1 MTVDELLRRLTT
13 VRRAPTGNGRA
24 PHKPLLLLWLLG
36 RLSATGSSAV
46 TYDEAAEPV
55 SRLINDFG
63 PAVASPARA
72 RDRAAMPFVHL
83 ERDLWDLRD
92 LHGEPIGPGEHE
104 SGALLRRRR
113 AHGRLRPEVEEI
125 LADPRSRAAS
135 ARVLLDRHFTPA
147 LEGAICTAAGLD
159 LTELELA
166 AYEMAAAR
174 RRTRRAGFTEEVLR
188 AYAYACAMCGF
199 DGALGRNPVGLEAA
213 HVRWHSHEGPDEV
226 SNGVALCSLHHTL
239 FDLGVLG
246 LTSELRIKVSE
257 LYVARSQAG
266 LAVDNLHD
274 RPLSTPRPGQPTLEA
289 VHLRWHGLE
298 VFKGDIGTA
307 A

>member
-1 MTVDELLRRLTT
+1 MTVDELLRLLTT
-13 VRRAPTGNGRA
+13 VRRATTGNGRA

-36 RLSATGSSAV
+36 RLSATGRSAV

-63 PAVASPARA
+63 PAVAGPARA

-83 ERDLWDLRD
+83 ERDLWELRD
-92 LHGEPIGPGEHE
+92 LHGEPIGPGERE
-104 SGALLRRRR
+104 SGAVLRRRQ
-113 AHGRLRPEVEEI
+113 AHGRLRPEVEAL
-125 LADPRSRAAS
+125 LADSRTLAAA

-147 LEGAICTAAGLD
+147 LEGAICTAVGLD
-159 LTELELA
+159 LTDLELA
-166 AYEMAAAR
+166 ACELVAAR
-174 RRTRRAGFTEEVLR
+174 RRSRRAGFTEEVLR

-239 FDLGVLG
+239 FDLGALG
-246 LTSELRIKVSE
+246 LTAELRIQVSE
-257 LYVARSQAG
+257 LYVARSPAG
-266 LAVDNLHD
+266 LTIDNLHD
-274 RPLSTPRPGQPTLEA
+274 RPLNRPRRGQPA
-289 VHLRWHGLE
+289 PASAHLHWHGHE
-298 VFKGDIGTA
+298 VFKGRIGTA